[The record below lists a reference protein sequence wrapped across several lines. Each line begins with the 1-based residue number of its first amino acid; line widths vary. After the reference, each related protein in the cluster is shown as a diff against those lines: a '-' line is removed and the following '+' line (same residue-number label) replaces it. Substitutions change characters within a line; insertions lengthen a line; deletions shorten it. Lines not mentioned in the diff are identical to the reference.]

1 MSKPIS
7 NLQFRKGLE
16 ASKVDKDTI
25 EKLVSNA
32 IANGIVSASSR
43 VGKLDFAPKVVKDAW
58 RKFETIANE
67 NMTEWSDSLPSGQE
81 ITKVSLNCSK

>member
-16 ASKVDKDTI
+16 ASGLDKDTV
-25 EKLVSNA
+25 ERMTAKA

-43 VGKLDFAPKVVKDAW
+43 VGKLDFAPQEVKDAW
-58 RKFETIANE
+58 TRFQEVAKRSLVDWNE
-67 NMTEWSDSLPSGQE
+67 SLPNGQE

>member
-1 MSKPIS
+1 MSKKI
-7 NLQFRKGLE
+7 NNIAFRKGLE
-16 ASKVDKDTI
+16 ASGLDKETVDKMTAT
-25 EKLVSNA
+25 A

-58 RKFETIANE
+58 ESFEAIANE
-67 NMTEWSDSLPSGQE
+67 NMAEWSDNLPTGQE

>member
-16 ASKVDKDTI
+16 VSGLDKETVDKMTAT
-25 EKLVSNA
+25 A

-43 VGKLDFAPKVVKDAW
+43 VGKLDFAPQEVKDAW
-58 RKFETIANE
+58 TKFQEVAKKNLADWNE
-67 NMTEWSDSLPSGQE
+67 SLPTGQE
-81 ITKVSLNCSK
+81 IAKVSLNCSK

>member
-7 NLQFRKGLE
+7 NLLFRKGLE

-25 EKLVSNA
+25 EKMVASA
-32 IANGIVSASSR
+32 IASGVVSASSR
-43 VGKLDFAPKVVKDAW
+43 VGKLEFAPQEIKDW
-58 RKFETIANE
+58 WKEGQKIIARNLE
-67 NMTEWSDSLPSGQE
+67 EWNVNLPNGQE